1 MEGGDFGRFNH
12 LFVCLFVYCRYSF
25 SFIYFYCYY
34 YTIILFL
41 TNRGSKNDSFLWG
54 QSQSQSQA
62 RGKAN
67 DHAAITL
74 WSHKNKRLFLQ
85 SFSEIIFFFDGPP
98 SQSLQSI
105 ISMILG
111 D

>member
-12 LFVCLFVYCRYSF
+12 LFVCLFVYCRYSL

-54 QSQSQSQA
+54 QSQSLIGEAKMTHFSGVS
-62 RGKAN
+62 R
-67 DHAAITL
+67 
-74 WSHKNKRLFLQ
+74 SHSLKRVERRTTTRRLLFGRIKISDY
-85 SFSEIIFFFDGPP
+85 SFKVFRR
-98 SQSLQSI
+98 
-105 ISMILG
+105 
-111 D
+111 